1 MNVPVAPEDPSPRP
15 PAGAPLPAGNPSLD
29 SQGSR
34 PGLVLAIVSIGVLLS
49 SLDLFIVNVAL
60 PDMAADFGGADIAG
74 LSWVLNAYA
83 IVFAALLVP
92 AGRLG
97 DRSGT
102 PNAFLLGLALFVLGS
117 ALCATAWD
125 VGSLVAFRVIQAIGG
140 AILTPT
146 SLGLVL
152 AATPAERR
160 PTAVRLWV
168 AFGGLGAALGPVL
181 GGVLVEFG
189 WRWVFLVNVPIGVIA
204 LIAGVRKLPKP
215 AGGGGRFPDLVGALL
230 LAAGIGAFVLALVQ
244 GADWGWSSTGTLGA
258 FAVAVLAGTGF
269 VFSSARHPSPVVDP
283 ELLRIPNFALMVTNG
298 ILFNMAFGAM
308 LLSFVLWSQEVW
320 DWSALRS
327 GLAVAPGPLVVPIVA
342 ILAGK
347 LIARI
352 GPGPVIALGGT
363 AFAAGLLWWAT
374 ALTLEP
380 NYAAGGLGGMLL
392 TGLGVGLTLP
402 TSFATGTGALPPHRF
417 ATGSA
422 VLSMSRQIGLAIGVA
437 LFVLVLGS
445 AADPQ
450 TTLDAFQRGWYVIA
464 GVAFLAGLVGL
475 AARLPRPVDAKP
487 APAQQAKLR
496 KTRRD

>member
-1 MNVPVAPEDPSPRP
+1 MNTSVAPKDP
-15 PAGAPLPAGNPSLD
+15 PALD
-29 SQGSR
+29 HR
-34 PGLVLAIVSIGVLLS
+34 LVLAIVSIGVLLS

-60 PDMAADFGGADIAG
+60 PDMAVDFGGADIAG
-74 LSWVLNAYA
+74 LSWILNAYA

-102 PNAFLLGLALFVLGS
+102 RNAFLLGLAIFVLGS

-125 VGSLVAFRVIQAIGG
+125 VGSLVAFRVLQAIGG

-152 AATPAERR
+152 AATPPERR
-160 PTAVRLWV
+160 ATAVRLWV

-189 WRWVFLVNVPIGVIA
+189 WRWVFLVNVPIGA
-204 LIAGVRKLPKP
+204 LALVAGLRKLPKP
-215 AGGGGRFPDLVGALL
+215 AGGGGRFPDLIGALL
-230 LAAGIGAFVLALVQ
+230 LAASIGAFVLALVK
-244 GADWGWSSTGTLGA
+244 GDDWGWSSASILAA
-258 FAVAVLAGTGF
+258 FAVSIAAGAGF
-269 VFSSARHPSPVVDP
+269 VISSARHHSPVVDP
-283 ELLRIPNFALMVTNG
+283 GLLRLPNFALMVTNG
-298 ILFNMAFGAM
+298 VLFNLAFGAM
-308 LLSFVLWSQEVW
+308 LLSFVLWSQQVW

-347 LIARI
+347 LIARV
-352 GPGPVIALGGT
+352 GPGPVIATGGT
-363 AFAAGLLWWAT
+363 AFAAGLLWWAS
-374 ALTLEP
+374 AITLEP
-380 NYAAGGLGGMLL
+380 NYPTGGLGGMLL

-402 TSFATGTGALPPHRF
+402 TSFAAGTGGLPPHRF

-437 LFVLVLGS
+437 VFVLVLGS
-445 AADPQ
+445 PTDPQ
-450 TTLDAFQRGWYVIA
+450 ATLDAFQRGWFVVA
-464 GVAFLAGLVGL
+464 VAAFLAGLIGL
-475 AARLPRPVDAKP
+475 GARLPRPVTPDQTP
-487 APAQQAKLR
+487 AASPQPS
-496 KTRRD
+496 KT